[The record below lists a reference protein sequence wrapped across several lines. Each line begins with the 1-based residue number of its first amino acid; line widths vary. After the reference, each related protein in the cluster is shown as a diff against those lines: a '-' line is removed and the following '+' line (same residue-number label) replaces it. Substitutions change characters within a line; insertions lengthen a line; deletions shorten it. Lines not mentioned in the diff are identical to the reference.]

1 MPAHS
6 KCVEVFANTRRKE
19 MHPKAL
25 ILSLVLPDV
34 IDNLISREIY
44 MDELYVEILVTPD
57 LQLLLQCCQ

>member
-1 MPAHS
+1 
-6 KCVEVFANTRRKE
+6 

-34 IDNLISREIY
+34 IDNLISMEIY